1 MQDCS
6 FEESLSFIQKIDKS
20 SMRIQAQ
27 ICRRKRSTFS
37 VNEGGTKDNMKIR
50 KLCASRVEWKYIYQL
65 LEAIEDKN
73 IKNYVTNQIQWN
85 VIKAYYYRW
94 LDIIFKILTVFMPT
108 LVVIVQ
114 ENTGTEQTIRQ
125 AIVLAGATLTS
136 ATGVFAKWHE
146 KRILYRKTAELLKEE
161 TILYVTKN
169 GRYTEDE
176 RDRLFVTK
184 VHKITYNATN
194 NWGNIENEKKE
205 SQNKS

>member
-1 MQDCS
+1 MRS
-6 FEESLSFIQKIDKS
+6 PYILYIIDKS
-20 SMRIQAQ
+20 SVQ
-27 ICRRKRSTFS
+27 ITK
-37 VNEGGTKDNMKIR
+37 GGTKNSMKVR
-50 KLCASRVEWKYIYQL
+50 KFCASTVEWRYIYQL
-65 LEAIEDKN
+65 VEGIEDKN

-94 LDIIFKILTVFMPT
+94 LDIIFIILTVFMPA

-114 ENTGTEQTIRQ
+114 ENIGTDQMARQ
-125 AIVLAGATLTS
+125 AIILAGATVTS
-136 ATGVFAKWHE
+136 ATGVFSKWHE

-184 VHKITYNATN
+184 VHKITYNATDS
-194 NWGNIENEKKE
+194 WGNIENEKKE